1 MAIQFCEIKKYIARN
16 ERISIC
22 LEDGSYDNYL
32 MISDIPEG
40 KYDNLYVYGIGT
52 VDVEFSKD
60 MYAAPSQLEK
70 MVISPKHDMMA
81 PAIEIVL
88 HKDPRDIERCEE
100 RCMLFKDLKNYLQIG
115 RNFSVVNRKD
125 WSEEAYEWRKDIPSK
140 YDNDDEPR
148 KDVQKT
154 KSFFKHVDG
163 LYFLVFTADEWNHD
177 ADEWLGIY
185 IDKKSAREAYDR
197 AVAYYEEERSRG
209 RYSKAQR
216 VVMTEFILE
225 DDRLREVKREELE
238 D

>member
-100 RCMLFKDLKNYLQIG
+100 RCMLFKDLKN
-115 RNFSVVNRKD
+115 
-125 WSEEAYEWRKDIPSK
+125 SK
-140 YDNDDEPR
+140 YL
-148 KDVQKT
+148 KQKESNVS
-154 KSFFKHVDG
+154 KAH
-163 LYFLVFTADEWNHD
+163 
-177 ADEWLGIY
+177 
-185 IDKKSAREAYDR
+185 KKSKHKHQYAECLIRYKCKWHEKDEISTCLRSYCVICGKIHDR
-197 AVAYYEEERSRG
+197 MKNSIVKDYKIKVVTSHGTVYQFISDDDLYEK
-209 RYSKAQR
+209 YH
-216 VVMTEFILE
+216 
-225 DDRLREVKREELE
+225 DRLPVFFVDIWNDNYVNLNDENTN
-238 D
+238 